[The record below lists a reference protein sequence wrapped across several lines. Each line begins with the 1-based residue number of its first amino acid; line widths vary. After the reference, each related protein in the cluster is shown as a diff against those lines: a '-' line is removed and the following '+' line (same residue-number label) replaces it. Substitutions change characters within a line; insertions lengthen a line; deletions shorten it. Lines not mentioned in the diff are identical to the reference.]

1 LIYKAPEYKSAKIDW
16 EHPDFDPSETN
27 SCSDLMR
34 MVILS
39 IFCWKKCRKNLYI
52 LFLAVDYEIVSNEK
66 KRILNR
72 FLYLLSLSFN
82 GFEYVED

>member
-1 LIYKAPEYKSAKIDW
+1 L

-39 IFCWKKCRKNLYI
+39 IFVGKNAERICTSYSWQLIMRLFQTKKKESRTG
-52 LFLAVDYEIVSNEK
+52 F
-66 KRILNR
+66 
-72 FLYLLSLSFN
+72 YLLSLSFN